1 MMRIVNDNIDEF
13 GMGDG
18 FGWFWLV
25 MMMTLM
31 MTMTITL
38 VVTMMMMKTMMLPGC
53 IVALRSAHLVKA
65 FKPLSAAQTK
75 GF

>member
-1 MMRIVNDNIDEF
+1 
-13 GMGDG
+13 MGDG
-18 FGWFWLV
+18 FGMFWMV
-25 MMMTLM
+25 M

-38 VVTMMMMKTMMLPGC
+38 VVTMMMMLPSC

-65 FKPLSAAQTK
+65 FKLHSAAQTK

>member
-1 MMRIVNDNIDEF
+1 MRIVNDNIDEF

-18 FGWFWLV
+18 FGMFCMV
-25 MMMTLM
+25 MMMTM
-31 MTMTITL
+31 AITL
-38 VVTMMMMKTMMLPGC
+38 VVTMMMMKMMMLPSC

-65 FKPLSAAQTK
+65 FKLHSAAQTK

>member
-18 FGWFWLV
+18 FGMFWMV
-25 MMMTLM
+25 M

-38 VVTMMMMKTMMLPGC
+38 VVTMMMMKMMMLPSC

-65 FKPLSAAQTK
+65 FKLHSAAQTK